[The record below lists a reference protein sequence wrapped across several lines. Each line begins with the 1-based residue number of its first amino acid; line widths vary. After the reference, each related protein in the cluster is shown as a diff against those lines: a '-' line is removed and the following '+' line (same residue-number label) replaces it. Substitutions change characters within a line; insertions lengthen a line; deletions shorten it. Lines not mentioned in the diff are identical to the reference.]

1 MEEERQVRI
10 VVFHVSKVLQSE
22 VEERGFGFNA
32 YDAFIQQEDGSE
44 TLEEFLAIS
53 IPVDLTGIDLA
64 SVRLDE
70 HAVAKALGVP
80 PIEDWDWHFEIC
92 SDDALPAGTYWIG
105 DPESVAGEAFA
116 REIPGFDEVLADT
129 RAGDLIRSIHCSPG
143 LFFSILPCKN
153 GITAYVDADSGDT
166 YATRSRC
173 IGIMPKSLMSE
184 RLTDDMDTG
193 GDYLT
198 APLEISIQYDYQQG
212 AILFGSDELGS
223 ALKLVPCER

>member
-1 MEEERQVRI
+1 MQEERQIRI
-10 VVFHVSKVLQSE
+10 VVFHVSKALRSE
-22 VEERGFGFNA
+22 VEDLGFGFNT
-32 YDAFIQQEDGSE
+32 YDTYVQQDDGSE

-105 DPESVAGEAFA
+105 DLASVAGEAFA
-116 REIPGFDEVLADT
+116 KEIPDFAEVLADT
-129 RAGDLIRSIHCSPG
+129 RAGDFIRSIDCSPG
-143 LFFSILPCKN
+143 LFFAVLPCKA
-153 GITAYVDADSGDT
+153 GIKAYVDADCGDT
-166 YATRSRC
+166 YLTRSRC
-173 IGIMPKSLMSE
+173 IGIMPKSLMSD
-184 RLTDDMDTG
+184 RFTDGMDTG

-198 APLEISIQYDYQQG
+198 APIEISIQYDFQEG
-212 AILFGSDELGS
+212 AILIGSDELGS
-223 ALKLVPCER
+223 ALKLVPCEE